1 MNEVNATATEEVA
14 VGVSKFL
21 DVALYS
27 YSGEEITSTYIGV
40 LGGCL
45 VAYMLFVFILRTVGG
60 DDV

>member
-1 MNEVNATATEEVA
+1 MNEVNANTQEATQT
-14 VGVSKFL
+14 VSKFL

-27 YSGEEITSTYIGV
+27 YSGGEITSTYIGV

-45 VAYMLFVFILRTVGG
+45 IAYMLFVFIMRSVGG